1 MPFAGDRE
9 FTDAV
14 WGLGATSLDPL
25 DWQSRTG
32 RVAKYS
38 RDRSLA
44 YVVWDGNRTFDR
56 VSVRLIEP
64 ATSLPPDIA
73 DALVSY

>member
-1 MPFAGDRE
+1 MLVKLNDKGVRVYSSS
-9 FTDAV
+9 TRYRN
-14 WGLGATSLDPL
+14 PL

-64 ATSLPPDIA
+64 ATGES
-73 DALVSY
+73 

>member
-1 MPFAGDRE
+1 MLIRLNERGVRAYMASG
-9 FTDAV
+9 
-14 WGLGATSLDPL
+14 GAAYRGRTHV

-64 ATSLPPDIA
+64 ASA
-73 DALVSY
+73 ES